1 MVCRVDACNGEA
13 GTEGVQREG
22 TEGGGRGSATLTSKK
37 PGGVMTMIMMTRK
50 QQSADNYIPSECSRR
65 SGKEEVEGGE
75 KGRWG
80 EGEREKK
87 EGV

>member
-1 MVCRVDACNGEA
+1 
-13 GTEGVQREG
+13 
-22 TEGGGRGSATLTSKK
+22 
-37 PGGVMTMIMMTRK
+37 MTTIMMTK
-50 QQSADNYIPSECSRR
+50 NQQSANNYMQSECGRR

-87 EGV
+87 GGV

>member
-1 MVCRVDACNGEA
+1 
-13 GTEGVQREG
+13 
-22 TEGGGRGSATLTSKK
+22 
-37 PGGVMTMIMMTRK
+37 MTMIMMTRK